1 MIYLTLA
8 ILASFSISL
17 LVKRNEVEGVDTL
30 SVLASN
36 YVSAALIGW
45 GFALSQGE
53 ITPNKVTVWLSLG
66 GSLLWPGTFFLLMW
80 GIRRYGIALAGS
92 ISRLSLSVPVLFGLL
107 FLGEAPT
114 PYAAM
119 GIIAAFAACILLN
132 PRPRSGTSSLDR
144 SAAWY
149 FPILILSFGFADLW
163 VNLFNT
169 LAPSGERDFF
179 TALLFTGAGI
189 ITAFVIMQQKRS
201 LHRRAVV
208 RGLILGVPNYFST
221 FFLMRSLQ
229 TPAFAGASAVAYAL
243 YSATSVSLAFAAGAL
258 GWKEPISKVQ
268 ILGLGTALAAVV
280 LLNFS

>member
-1 MIYLTLA
+1 MVYLLLA
-8 ILASFSISL
+8 ILSSFSISL
-17 LVKRNEVEGVDTL
+17 MVKRNEVEGIDTL
-30 SVLASN
+30 GVLASN
-36 YVSAALIGW
+36 YISAASIGW
-45 GFALSQGE
+45 GFALYRGSLTFSE
-53 ITPNKVTVWLSLG
+53 PTLWLSLG

-107 FLGEAPT
+107 FLGESPT
-114 PYAAM
+114 PYAM
-119 GIIAAFAACILLN
+119 TGILAALAACILLN
-132 PRPRSGTSSLDR
+132 PRSRSRESSLDR
-144 SAAWY
+144 GAIWY
-149 FPILILSFGFADLW
+149 FPVLILSFGFADLW

-169 LAPSGERDFF
+169 LASSGERDLF

-189 ITAFVIMQQKRS
+189 ITAIVIMQQNRRLQRRS
-201 LHRRAVV
+201 VV

-258 GWKEPISKVQ
+258 GWKEPISRVQ
-268 ILGLGTALAAVV
+268 FVGLGTALAAVV